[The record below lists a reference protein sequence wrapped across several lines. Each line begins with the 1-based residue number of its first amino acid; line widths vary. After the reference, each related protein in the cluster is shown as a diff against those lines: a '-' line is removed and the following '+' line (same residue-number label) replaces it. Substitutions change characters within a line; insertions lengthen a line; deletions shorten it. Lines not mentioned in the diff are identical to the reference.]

1 MMAQNSPS
9 EFLTV
14 RQFFLN
20 TNLQMNIMENNSY
33 ATPILELIEL
43 EAEAAILTASAE
55 ESIIDFGE

>member
-1 MMAQNSPS
+1 M
-9 EFLTV
+9 
-14 RQFFLN
+14 N

-33 ATPILELIEL
+33 ATPILELVEL